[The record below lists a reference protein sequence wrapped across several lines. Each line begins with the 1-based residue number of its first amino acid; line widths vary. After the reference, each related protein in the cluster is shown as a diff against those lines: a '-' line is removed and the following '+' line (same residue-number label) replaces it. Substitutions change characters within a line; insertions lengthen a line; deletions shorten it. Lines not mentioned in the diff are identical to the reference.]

1 MTIAQ
6 KTPHPDHQM
15 PDIDAASRGL
25 YIDGAWRPSHSGQ
38 VINVVDPS
46 SGERLASVP
55 DATIEDARLSIDAA
69 AAAAPSWRAT
79 PPRRRSEV
87 LRRCFELMI
96 ERSEM
101 LATLISMEN
110 GKALRDARSEVA
122 YAAEFFRWNA
132 EEAVRITGE
141 FGIAPAGANRIIVDY
156 QPIGICLLIT
166 PWNFPAAMAT
176 RKIAPALAAGCT
188 VILKPASETPL
199 TAYALAAIYEEA
211 GVPPG
216 VVNVLTTTTPGPVTA
231 EVLADPRVRKLSFT
245 GSTGV
250 GRLLLAQAAQHVIS
264 CSMELGGNA
273 PFLVFDDADLEA
285 SLDGAM
291 IAKMRNAGEA
301 CTAANRFYVQS
312 GIYDAFAAGLSKRM
326 AALKI
331 GAGVDG
337 ATECGPMIT
346 CKAVEKIGRLVEDS
360 KMKGARVLCGGEA
373 PEGPGFFYPPTVLVD
388 VPTTSE
394 MAHEEIF
401 GPVAPLYRFNT
412 EEEAISRANDTE
424 YGLAAYVYTRDL
436 ARGLRVST
444 QIEAGMIAL
453 NRGLVSDPAAPFGGV
468 KQSGL
473 GREGGQHH
481 GIAEF
486 MEAKYIATSF

>member
-6 KTPHPDHQM
+6 QITQASQDM
-15 PDIDAASRGL
+15 PDIDAAARGL
-25 YIDGAWRPSHSGQ
+25 YIDGEWRPSRSGKT
-38 VINVVDPS
+38 IDVVDPS
-46 SGERLASVP
+46 TGAVLATVP
-55 DATIEDARLSIDAA
+55 DATIEDARASIDAA
-69 AAAAPSWRAT
+69 AAAAPAWRAT
-79 PPRRRSEV
+79 PPRKRSEI

-110 GKALRDARSEVA
+110 GKALRDARGEVA

-141 FGIAPAGANRIIVDY
+141 FGVAPSGTNRIIVDY
-156 QPIGICLLIT
+156 QPIGVCLLIT

-199 TAYALAAIYEEA
+199 TAYALASIYEEA
-211 GVPPG
+211 GVPKG
-216 VVNVLTTTTPGPVTA
+216 VVNVLTTTSPGPMTA
-231 EVLADPRVRKLSFT
+231 EILADPRVRKLSFT

-250 GRLLLAQAAQHVIS
+250 GRQLLSEAAKHVIS

-273 PFLVFDDADLEA
+273 PFVVFDDADLNA
-285 SLDGAM
+285 ALDGAM

-312 GIYDAFAAGLSKRM
+312 GIYDAFAEGLAKRM
-326 AALKI
+326 EALKVGSGV
-331 GAGVDG
+331 GAD
-337 ATECGPMIT
+337 TECGPMIT
-346 CKAVEKIGRLVEDS
+346 RKAVDKISRLVNDS
-360 KMKGARVLCGGEA
+360 KEKGARVLCGGIT
-373 PEGPGFFYPPTVLVD
+373 PQGDGFFYPPTVLAD
-388 VPTTSE
+388 VSDDSDMKT
-394 MAHEEIF
+394 EEIF
-401 GPVAPLYRFNT
+401 GPVAPLYRFDT
-412 EEEAISRANDTE
+412 EDEAVERANDTE
-424 YGLAAYVYTRDL
+424 YGLAAYVYTKDL
-436 ARGLRVST
+436 ARGLRVSSG
-444 QIEAGMIAL
+444 IEAGMIAL